1 MSITSGL
8 MLGSLGLGLLAW
20 ALPVIGLA
28 LRKRVGGKGRAAL
41 SAGSVSACA
50 LSLFLQILYANH
62 RVDVRDWSALMDT
75 FQTVTKVS
83 AILLIVT
90 MILNG
95 VAWFYILRKR

>member
-1 MSITSGL
+1 MSITSSL

-28 LRKRVGGKGRAAL
+28 LRTRVDGKGRAAL
-41 SAGSVSACA
+41 AAGSVSACA

-62 RVDVRDWSALMDT
+62 LVKIADWSALMDT

-83 AILLIVT
+83 AILLVVT

-95 VAWFYILRKR
+95 VTWFYILRKR